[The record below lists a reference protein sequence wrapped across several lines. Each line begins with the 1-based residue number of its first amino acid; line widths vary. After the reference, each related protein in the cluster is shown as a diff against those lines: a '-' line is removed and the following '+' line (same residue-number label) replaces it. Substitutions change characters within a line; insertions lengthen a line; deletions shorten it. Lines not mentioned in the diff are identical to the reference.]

1 MLKEVQFGGSNEFD
15 IQLILYYLALIFVG
29 WITIFSTSYN
39 PAAESFFSLDNAYTR
54 QLIFVGSSFI
64 IAILILLLKGQYYS
78 FLAYPIY
85 LFCLLLMIS
94 VLFFGTEI
102 SGAHAWIKIGS
113 FSIQP
118 TEFCK
123 FATALA
129 LAKFFSEGKTS
140 QEKRNMWLS
149 AFCIIL
155 APVLIIMLQKDTG
168 SALVFLSFIFLFYR
182 IGLTGWILVVGGVAI
197 ALFLITLYWNEI
209 YAIAI
214 VTTVFLFFWILNRKD
229 KKKLIRNAILYGLAL
244 VFIVVADISYSNVLQ
259 PHQKMRIDTLL
270 GKVSDPQGAD
280 FNLNQSKIAIGS
292 GGWTGKGYM
301 SGTQTKLN
309 FVPEQHTD
317 FIFCGIGEEWGFLGS
332 LVICLLFF
340 GLTYRILRL
349 SERQRDP
356 FVKYYGYG
364 ISGIIFFHFFI
375 NIGMTI
381 GLLPIIG
388 IPLPLIS
395 YGGSS
400 LWAFTI
406 MIFVFIKL
414 DYR

>member
-15 IQLILYYLALIFVG
+15 IQLILYFLALIFVG

-39 PAAESFFSLDNAYTR
+39 PAAEDFFSLSNAYTR
-54 QLIFVGSSFI
+54 QLVFI
-64 IAILILLLKGQYYS
+64 GTAFLIAILILLLKGQYYS

-85 LFCLLLMIS
+85 LFCLLVMIM
-94 VLFFGTEI
+94 VLFVGTEI

-123 FATALA
+123 LATALA
-129 LAKFFSEGKTS
+129 LAKFFSEGKTV
-140 QEKRNMWLS
+140 QEKKNKWLT
-149 AFCIIL
+149 AFGIIM
-155 APVLIIMLQKDTG
+155 APILIIIIQKDTG
-168 SALVFLSFIFLFYR
+168 SALVFFSFILLFYR
-182 IGLTGWILVVGGVAI
+182 AGLTGWILIVGVVAT
-197 ALFLITLYWNEI
+197 ALFLFTLYWNEI
-209 YAIAI
+209 YAIALI
-214 VTTVFLFFWILNRKD
+214 TTVFIIFWILNRKN
-229 KKKLIRNAILYGLAL
+229 KKKLVRNAVVYGLAL
-244 VFIVVADISYSNVLQ
+244 ILVAITNMGYNKVLQ
-259 PHQKMRIDTLL
+259 PHQKMRIDTIL
-270 GKVSDPQGAD
+270 GIVNDPQGAD
-280 FNLNQSKIAIGS
+280 YNLNQSKIAIGS
-292 GGWTGKGYM
+292 GGWAGKGYR

-317 FIFCGIGEEWGFLGS
+317 FIFCGIGEEWGFMGS
-332 LVICLLFF
+332 LIVCLLFF
-340 GLTYRILRL
+340 GLTFRILRL

-364 ISGIIFFHFFI
+364 IAGIIFLHFFI

-406 MIFVFIKL
+406 MLFVFIKL

>member
-1 MLKEVQFGGSNEFD
+1 MIKEVSLGGSSKID
-15 IQLILYYLALIFVG
+15 VPLMLYYFALLFLG
-29 WITIFSTSYN
+29 WLTIFSTSYN
-39 PAAESFFSLDNAYTR
+39 PAAEDFFSLNNAYTR
-54 QLIFVGSSFI
+54 QLIFIGTSFF
-64 IAILILLLKGQYYS
+64 IAILILLMKGQYYS

-85 LFCLLLMIS
+85 LFCLFLMIL
-94 VLFFGTEI
+94 VLFLGTEI
-102 SGAHAWIKIGS
+102 SGAHAWIKFGN

-123 FATALA
+123 FGAALT

-140 QEKRNMWLS
+140 QQKRNMWVT
-149 AFCIIL
+149 AFAL
-155 APVLIIMLQKDTG
+155 VLVPVLIILLQKDTG
-168 SALVFLSFIFLFYR
+168 SALVFLSFVFLFYR
-182 IGLTGWILVVGGVAI
+182 NGLTGWILVVFGAAV
-197 ALFLITLYWNEI
+197 ALFLFTLFLNEI
-209 YAIAI
+209 YAVAL
-214 VTTVFLFFWILNRKD
+214 VTGIFIGFWILNRRS
-229 KKKLIRNAILYGLAL
+229 KKKLIRNAIVYGLAII
-244 VFIVVADISYSNVLQ
+244 FIAVANVGYNNVLQ

-270 GKVSDPQGAD
+270 GKVKDPQGAD

-292 GGWTGKGYM
+292 GGFIGKGYRN
-301 SGTQTKLN
+301 GTQTKLN

-332 LVICLLFF
+332 LAVCLLFM
-340 GLTYRILRL
+340 GLVLRIFQL

-356 FVKYYGYG
+356 FVSYYGYG
-364 ISGIIFFHFFI
+364 IAGIIFFHFFI

-406 MIFVFIKL
+406 MIFIFIKL
-414 DYR
+414 DNR

>member
-1 MLKEVQFGGSNEFD
+1 MIIAASPGGSNKYD
-15 IQLILYYLALIFVG
+15 IALIFYDLALLCVG
-29 WITIFSTSYN
+29 LLSIFSTSYS
-39 PAAESFFSLDNAYTR
+39 PTAENFLSFDNAYTR
-54 QLIFVGSSFI
+54 QLVFIGTSFI
-64 IAILILLLKGQYYS
+64 IAILILIFKGQYYS
-78 FLAYPIY
+78 FFAYPIY
-85 LFCLLLMIS
+85 LFCLLIMIM

-102 SGAHAWIKIGS
+102 SGAHAWIKIGN

-123 FATALA
+123 FGAALA
-129 LAKFFSEGKTS
+129 MAKFFSEAKTVK
-140 QEKRNMWLS
+140 EKKNIWIS
-149 AFCIIL
+149 AFGMIMI
-155 APVLIIMLQKDTG
+155 PVFIIMLQKDMG
-168 SALVFLSFIFLFYR
+168 SALVFFSFIFLFFR
-182 IGLTGWILVVGGVAI
+182 IGLTGWILVVGGTSA
-197 ALFLITLYWNEI
+197 ALFLFTLYLNEI
-209 YAIAI
+209 YAIAL
-214 VTTVFLFFWILNRKD
+214 VTTIFIIFWILNRNN
-229 KKKLIRNAILYGLAL
+229 KKKLIRNAVIYGFSLL
-244 VFIVVADISYSNVLQ
+244 FIVAVNWGYNNMLQ
-259 PHQKMRIDTLL
+259 KHQKMRIDTLL
-270 GKVSDPQGAD
+270 GFVNDPQGAD

-292 GGWTGKGYM
+292 GGAIGKGYLH
-301 SGTQTKLN
+301 GTQTKLN

-332 LVICLLFF
+332 LVVCLLFS
-340 GLTYRILRL
+340 GLVLRILKL

-364 ISGIIFFHFFI
+364 IAGIIFAHFFI

-400 LWAFTI
+400 VWAFTI
-406 MIFVFIKL
+406 MLFVFIKM

>member
-1 MLKEVQFGGSNEFD
+1 MIKEVSLGGSNEFD
-15 IQLILYYLALIFVG
+15 IRLMLYYLALISIG

-39 PAAESFFSLDNAYTR
+39 PAAEDFFSMSNAYTR
-54 QLIFVGSSFI
+54 QLIFIGTSFI
-64 IAILILLLKGQYYS
+64 IAIVILLLKGQYYS

-85 LFCLLLMIS
+85 LFCLLVMIM
-94 VLFFGTEI
+94 VLFIGTEI
-102 SGAHAWIKIGS
+102 SGAHAWIKIGN

-140 QEKRNMWLS
+140 KEKRNTWIA

-155 APVLIIMLQKDTG
+155 APVLIIMLQKDMG
-168 SALVFLSFIFLFYR
+168 SALVFFSFIFLFYR
-182 IGLTGWILVVGGVAI
+182 IGLTGWTLVVGSAAI

-209 YAIAI
+209 YAVAL
-214 VTTVFLFFWILNRKD
+214 VTAVFVFFWILNRRD
-229 KKKLIRNAILYGLAL
+229 KKKLIRNAIFYGLAL
-244 VFIVVADISYSNVLQ
+244 VFIVVADISYNSVLQ

-270 GKVSDPQGAD
+270 GKVNDPQGAD

-292 GGWTGKGYM
+292 GGWIGKGYGN
-301 SGTQTKLN
+301 GTQTKLN

-317 FIFCGIGEEWGFLGS
+317 FIFCGIGEEWGFFGS
-332 LVICLLFF
+332 LVICMLFF
-340 GLTYRILRL
+340 GLILRILQL
-349 SERQRDP
+349 SERQQSP

-364 ISGIIFFHFFI
+364 IAGIIFIHFAI

-400 LWAFTI
+400 LWAFTL

>member
-1 MLKEVQFGGSNEFD
+1 MIKEVSLGGSNEFD
-15 IQLILYYLALIFVG
+15 IQLILYYIAIVFIG
-29 WITIFSTSYN
+29 WLTIFSTSYN
-39 PAAESFFSLDNAYTR
+39 PAAEDFFSMNNAYTR
-54 QLIFVGSSFI
+54 QLVFI
-64 IAILILLLKGQYYS
+64 GAAIVIAIIILLLKGQYYS
-78 FLAYPIY
+78 FLSYPIY
-85 LFCLLLMIS
+85 FCCLLLMIA
-94 VLFFGTEI
+94 VIFIGTEI

-123 FATALA
+123 LGTALA
-129 LAKFFSEGKTS
+129 LAKFFSEGKTIE
-140 QEKRNMWLS
+140 EKKNRWIT
-149 AFCIIL
+149 AFGIIL
-155 APVLIIMLQKDTG
+155 TPVFIIILQRDTG
-168 SALVFLSFIFLFYR
+168 SALVFFSFILLFYR
-182 IGLTGWILVVGGVAI
+182 MGLTGWILVVGGI
-197 ALFLITLYWNEI
+197 AAGLFLFTLYLNEI
-209 YAIAI
+209 YAVALVTAI
-214 VTTVFLFFWILNRKD
+214 FVLFWILHRNSR
-229 KKKLIRNAILYGLAL
+229 KKLIRNAAIYAVAL
-244 VFIVVADISYSNVLQ
+244 VFIAVSYMGYNNVLQ
-259 PHQKMRIDTLL
+259 QHQKMRIDTLL
-270 GKVSDPQGAD
+270 GKVDDPQGAD
-280 FNLNQSKIAIGS
+280 YNLNQSKIAIGS
-292 GGWTGKGYM
+292 GGLFGKGYM
-301 SGTQTKLN
+301 HGTQTKLN

-332 LVICLLFF
+332 LTICLLFM
-340 GLTYRILRL
+340 GLVLRILRL

-364 ISGIIFFHFFI
+364 IAGIIFFHFFI

-406 MIFVFIKL
+406 MLFVFIKM

>member
-1 MLKEVQFGGSNEFD
+1 MLKEVSFGGSNEFD
-15 IQLILYYLALIFVG
+15 IRLILYYLALISIG

-39 PAAESFFSLDNAYTR
+39 PAAEDFFSLGNAYTR
-54 QLIFVGSSFI
+54 QLIFIGSSFV

-85 LFCLLLMIS
+85 LFCLLVMIL
-94 VLFFGTEI
+94 VLFIGTEI

-129 LAKFFSEGKTS
+129 LAKFFTEGKTL
-140 QEKRNMWLS
+140 QEKKNTWLV
-149 AFCIIL
+149 AFVIVL
-155 APVLIIMLQKDTG
+155 FPVLIIMLQKDTG
-168 SALVFLSFIFLFYR
+168 SALVFSSFIFLLYR
-182 IGLTGWILVVGGVAI
+182 IGLTGWILVTGGAAI
-197 ALFLITLYWNEI
+197 ALFLITLYWNEV
-209 YAIAI
+209 YAIAL
-214 VTTVFLFFWILNRKD
+214 VTTIFVVFWILNRKNRR
-229 KKKLIRNAILYGLAL
+229 KLIRNATIYGLAL
-244 VFIVVADISYSNVLQ
+244 VFIVVADISYNNVLQ

-270 GKVSDPQGAD
+270 GKVNDPQGAD

-292 GGWTGKGYM
+292 GGWIGKGYR

-317 FIFCGIGEEWGFLGS
+317 FIFCGIGEEWGFAGS
-332 LVICLLFF
+332 LIVCLLLS
-340 GLTYRILRL
+340 GLVLRILRL

-356 FVKYYGYG
+356 FTKYYGYG
-364 ISGIIFFHFFI
+364 IAGVIFFHFFI

>member
-1 MLKEVQFGGSNEFD
+1 MIKEVSPGGSNEFD
-15 IQLILYYLALIFVG
+15 IRLILYYLALISIG

-39 PAAESFFSLDNAYTR
+39 PAAENFFSFNNAYTR
-54 QLIFVGSSFI
+54 QLVFIGTAFI
-64 IAILILLLKGQYYS
+64 IAIVILLIKGQYYS

-85 LFCLLLMIS
+85 LFCLLLMIL
-94 VLFFGTEI
+94 VLFIGDEI
-102 SGAHAWIKIGS
+102 SGAQAWIKIGN
-113 FSIQP
+113 FTIQP
-118 TEFCK
+118 VEFCK
-123 FATALA
+123 LGTALA
-129 LAKFFSEGKTS
+129 LAKFFSEGKTL
-140 QEKRNMWLS
+140 QEKKNTWLA
-149 AFCIIL
+149 AFCILL
-155 APVLIIMLQKDTG
+155 APVFIIMLQKDTG

-182 IGLTGWILVVGGVAI
+182 IGLTGWILVVGAVSVV
-197 ALFLITLYWNEI
+197 LFLITLYWNEI
-209 YAIAI
+209 YAIALI
-214 VTTVFLFFWILNRKD
+214 TTVFIGFWIWNRRD
-229 KKKLIRNAILYGLAL
+229 KKKLIRNAIIYGLAL
-244 VFIVVADISYSNVLQ
+244 MFIAIADMGYSKVLQ
-259 PHQKMRIDTLL
+259 QHQKMRIDTLL
-270 GKVSDPQGAD
+270 GIVNDPQGAD
-280 FNLNQSKIAIGS
+280 YNLNQSKIAIGS
-292 GGWTGKGYM
+292 GGWIGKGYR

-332 LVICLLFF
+332 VTICLLFL
-340 GLTYRILRL
+340 GLVLRILRL

-364 ISGIIFFHFFI
+364 IAGVFFFHFFI

-406 MIFVFIKL
+406 MLFIFIKL

>member
-1 MLKEVQFGGSNEFD
+1 MFIAATLGGANKFD
-15 IQLILYYLALIFVG
+15 IPLVLYFLALVFVG

-39 PAAESFFSLDNAYTR
+39 PAAEDFFSLNNAYTR
-54 QLIFVGSSFI
+54 QLVFIGTSFI
-64 IAILILLLKGQYYS
+64 IAILILLMKGQYYS

-85 LFCLLLMIS
+85 LFCLLIMIL
-94 VLFFGTEI
+94 VLFLGTEI
-102 SGAHAWIKIGS
+102 SGAHAWIKIGN

-123 FATALA
+123 LATALA
-129 LAKFFSEGKTS
+129 LAKFFSEGKTTS
-140 QEKRNMWLS
+140 EKKNKWIS
-149 AFCIIL
+149 AFGIIMV
-155 APVLIIMLQKDTG
+155 PVLIIILQKDTG
-168 SALVFLSFIFLFYR
+168 SALVFFSFILLLYRLGLSGWFLVVAGVATVLFLF
-182 IGLTGWILVVGGVAI
+182 
-197 ALFLITLYWNEI
+197 TLYWNEI
-209 YAIAI
+209 YAIALI
-214 VTTVFLFFWILNRKD
+214 TTLFLIFWILNRKSR
-229 KKKLIRNAILYGLAL
+229 KKLIRNAIVYGFAL
-244 VFIVVADISYSNVLQ
+244 IFVIITNVGYENVLQ

-270 GKVSDPQGAD
+270 GIVNDPQGAD

-292 GGWTGKGYM
+292 GGFVGKGYM
-301 SGTQTKLN
+301 RGTQTKLN

-332 LVICLLFF
+332 LVICLLFS
-340 GLTYRILRL
+340 GLVLRILKL

-364 ISGIIFFHFFI
+364 IAGIIFAHFFI
-375 NIGMTI
+375 NVGMTI

-400 LWAFTI
+400 VWAFTI
-406 MIFVFIKL
+406 MLFVFIKL

>member
-1 MLKEVQFGGSNEFD
+1 MIKEVSLGGSTKFD
-15 IQLILYYLALIFVG
+15 VPLMLYYLALLCVG
-29 WITIFSTSYN
+29 WLTIFSTSYN
-39 PAAESFFSLDNAYTR
+39 PDAVDFFSLSNAYTR
-54 QLIFVGSSFI
+54 QLIFMGSSFG
-64 IAILILLLKGQYYS
+64 IAILILLMKGQYFSY
-78 FLAYPIY
+78 LAYPVY
-85 LFCLLLMIS
+85 LFCLLIMIA
-94 VLFFGTEI
+94 VLFVGTDI
-102 SGAHAWIKIGS
+102 SGAHAWIKIGN
-113 FSIQP
+113 FTIQP

-123 FATALA
+123 FGSALA

-140 QEKRNMWLS
+140 QQKRYMWLP
-149 AFCIIL
+149 AFVLILIPIIIIL
-155 APVLIIMLQKDTG
+155 LQKDTG

-182 IGLTGWILVVGGVAI
+182 IGLTGWILVVSGVSI
-197 ALFLITLYWNEI
+197 ALFLFTLYLNEI
-209 YAIAI
+209 YAVALVTAI
-214 VTTVFLFFWILNRKD
+214 FIFFWILHRRS
-229 KKKLIRNAILYGLAL
+229 KKKLIRNAIVYGLAI
-244 VFIVVADISYSNVLQ
+244 VFIAVANVGYNSVLQ

-270 GKVSDPQGAD
+270 GKVKDPQGAD

-292 GGWTGKGYM
+292 GGLAGKGYRK
-301 SGTQTKLN
+301 GTQTKFN

-317 FIFCGIGEEWGFLGS
+317 FIFCGIGEEWGFVGS
-332 LVICLLFF
+332 LIVSLLYL
-340 GLTYRILRL
+340 GLVLRIFRL

-356 FVKYYGYG
+356 FVTYYGYG
-364 ISGIIFFHFFI
+364 IAGIIFLHFFI

-414 DYR
+414 DHR

>member
-1 MLKEVQFGGSNEFD
+1 MFKEISLGGSNEFD
-15 IQLILYYLALIFVG
+15 IKLVLYYLALVSIG
-29 WITIFSTSYN
+29 WFTIFSTSYS
-39 PAAESFFSLDNAYTR
+39 PAAEDFFSLSNAYTR
-54 QLIFVGSSFI
+54 QLIFIGTSFI
-64 IAILILLLKGQYYS
+64 LAILILLIKGQYYS

-85 LFCLLLMIS
+85 FFCLLIMVM
-94 VLFFGTEI
+94 VLFVGTEI
-102 SGAHAWIKIGS
+102 SGAHAWIKIGN

-123 FATALA
+123 FGVALA

-140 QEKRNMWLS
+140 EEKRNKWLI
-149 AFCIIL
+149 AFGIIFT
-155 APVLIIMLQKDTG
+155 PVFIIMLQKDTG
-168 SALVFLSFIFLFYR
+168 SALVFFSFILLFYR
-182 IGLTGWILVVGGVAI
+182 MGLSGWFLVIGGVAT
-197 ALFLITLYWNEI
+197 ALFLFTLYLNEL
-209 YAIAI
+209 YAVAMITA
-214 VTTVFLFFWILNRKD
+214 VFIGFWIWNRKN
-229 KKKLIRNAILYGLAL
+229 KKQLIRNAFIYGLTII
-244 VFIVVADISYSNVLQ
+244 FIAVSNLGYNNVLQ

-270 GKVSDPQGAD
+270 GKVDDPLGAD

-292 GGWTGKGYM
+292 GGLFGKGYRE
-301 SGTQTKLN
+301 GTQTKLN

-317 FIFCGIGEEWGFLGS
+317 FIFCGIGEEWGFFGS
-332 LVICLLFF
+332 LVICLLFS
-340 GLTYRILRL
+340 GLVLRILKL

-356 FVKYYGYG
+356 FAKYYGYG
-364 ISGIIFFHFFI
+364 IAGIIFFHFFI

-406 MIFVFIKL
+406 MLFVFIKL